1 MERKWFYLEGVNTDA
16 ARSDEAK
23 ETPRIY
29 NQASTMRKE
38 WGEMGWISK
47 EKQVSL
53 I

>member
-38 WGEMGWISK
+38 WGEMGWF
-47 EKQVSL
+47 L
-53 I
+53 